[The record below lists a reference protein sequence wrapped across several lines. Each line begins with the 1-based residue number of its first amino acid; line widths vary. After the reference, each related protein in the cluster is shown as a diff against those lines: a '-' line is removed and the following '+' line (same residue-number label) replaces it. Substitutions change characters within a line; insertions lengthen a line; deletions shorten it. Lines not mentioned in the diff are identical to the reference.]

1 VQVFA
6 AQSSCRYIHDRQARD
21 RIHAGNE
28 SSHDRDQTYH
38 EDRDHEG
45 DKVHEATHC
54 ESAEVQE
61 TWNSKWSWYSDLL
74 GGQVMFEAH
83 TEGEKFRLR
92 ALALELQTKRDV
104 ERWMQ
109 V

>member
-1 VQVFA
+1 VKAIKYMKQHIVK
-6 AQSSCRYIHDRQARD
+6 ARKFKK
-21 RIHAGNE
+21 RGIRSG
-28 SSHDRDQTYH
+28 RGTQIC
-38 EDRDHEG
+38 
-45 DKVHEATHC
+45 V
-54 ESAEVQE
+54 
-61 TWNSKWSWYSDLL
+61 